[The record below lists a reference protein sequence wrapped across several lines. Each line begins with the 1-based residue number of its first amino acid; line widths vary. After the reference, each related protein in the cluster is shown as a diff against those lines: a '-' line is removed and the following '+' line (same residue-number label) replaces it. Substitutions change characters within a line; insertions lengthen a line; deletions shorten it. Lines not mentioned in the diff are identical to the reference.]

1 MQNNLCQKWLAIGIT
16 VLFLGLIFGSAV
28 SALAIKNKQIV
39 DMSIEISLNS
49 DGYIDITVEEAWNML
64 NDSSNG
70 VQIPID
76 VRTDS
81 EWANEH
87 INTPAPE
94 KPRHHCVCEWDNET
108 ILQEFMSFYE
118 GKEIIIYCRS
128 GSRSVTAS
136 NMLVDNGFV
145 GTIYNMLGGINA
157 WKAAGFP
164 TICNQPP
171 DIPTITGTIN
181 GKPET
186 EYPYTIS
193 STDPESD
200 DVYYY
205 INWSDGTDTMYIGPY
220 SSGEEVI
227 VNHIWAEKG
236 TYIVKVKAWDYYQAE
251 SDWATLE
258 VSMPKNRA
266 VNPLFLIFLE
276 QHLHL
281 FPLLRQLL
289 GL

>member
-1 MQNNLCQKWLAIGIT
+1 MQNNLSQKWLAIGIT
-16 VLFLGLIFGSAV
+16 VLFLGLIFGSSA
-28 SALAIKNKQIV
+28 SALAIKNKQII
-39 DMSIEISLNS
+39 DMSIGISLNS
-49 DGYIDITVEEAWNML
+49 DGYIDITVEEAWTLL
-64 NDSSNG
+64 NDTSNG
-70 VQIPID
+70 IQIPID

-128 GSRSVTAS
+128 GGRSVTAS
-136 NMLVDNGFV
+136 NMIVDNGFV
-145 GTIYNMLGGINA
+145 GIIYNMLGGINA

-164 TICNQPP
+164 IICNQPP
-171 DIPTITGTIN
+171 DIPTITGTAN

-186 EYPYTIS
+186 EYPYTIF
-193 STDPESD
+193 STDPEGD
-200 DVYYY
+200 DVYHY
-205 INWSDGTDTMYIGPY
+205 INWSDGTDIIYIGPY

-236 TYIVKVKAWDYYQAE
+236 TYVVKVKTWDYYQAE
-251 SDWATLE
+251 SDWGTLE
-258 VSMPKNRA
+258 VSVPKNKSI
-266 VNPLFLIFLE
+266 NTPFLQFLE
-276 QHLHL
+276 NHPRM
-281 FPLLRQLL
+281 FPILRQLL
-289 GL
+289 KV